1 MDFKKKMKIRLWTN
15 IIYIV
20 LGVAMIVVGFITKTE
35 NEFVS
40 SFGLT
45 LTVVGLVLI
54 KRNIVT
60 SDEKLKRREIAE
72 NDERNIAIV
81 HKARSRAFSFY
92 VILGCLAVIVLSL
105 LSLHDIARWIAVGV
119 FSLIAIYW
127 ICYFVVKRKY

>member
-1 MDFKKKMKIRLWTN
+1 MEFKKKMKIRLWTN
-15 IIYIV
+15 IIYIL
-20 LGVAMIVVGFITKTE
+20 LGIAMIVVGFITKTE

-40 SFGLT
+40 SFGMT

-81 HKARSRAFSFY
+81 HKARSWAFSFY

-105 LSLHDIARWIAVGV
+105 LSLHDIASWIGVSV

-127 ICYFVVKRKY
+127 ICYFIVRRKY

>member
-1 MDFKKKMKIRLWTN
+1 MDFKKRMKIRLWTN
-15 IIYIV
+15 IIYIL
-20 LGVAMIVVGFITKTE
+20 LGIAMIVVGFITKTE

-60 SDEKLKRREIAE
+60 SEEKLKRREIAE

-81 HKARSRAFSFY
+81 HKARSWAFSFY

-105 LSLHDIARWIAVGV
+105 LSLNDIASWIGVGV

-127 ICYFVVKRKY
+127 ICYFVVRRKY

>member
-1 MDFKKKMKIRLWTN
+1 MDFKKRMKIRLWTN

-20 LGVAMIVVGFITKTE
+20 LGVAMIVVGFITKTD

-45 LTVVGLVLI
+45 LTVVGLALI
-54 KRNIVT
+54 KKNIIT
-60 SDEKLKRREIAE
+60 SEEKLKRREIAE

-81 HKARSRAFSFY
+81 HKARSWAFSFY

-105 LSLHDIARWIAVGV
+105 LSLHDIASWIGVGV

-127 ICYFVVKRKY
+127 ICYFIVRKKY

>member
-1 MDFKKKMKIRLWTN
+1 MEFKKKMKIRLWTN
-15 IIYIV
+15 IIYIL
-20 LGVAMIVVGFITKTE
+20 LGIAMIVVGFITKTE

-40 SFGLT
+40 SFGMT

-81 HKARSRAFSFY
+81 HKARSWAFSFY

-105 LSLHDIARWIAVGV
+105 LSLHDIASWIGVGV

-127 ICYFVVKRKY
+127 ICYFIVRRKY

>member
-1 MDFKKKMKIRLWTN
+1 MDFKKRMKIRLWSN

-20 LGVAMIVVGFITKTE
+20 LGVAMIAVGFITKTD

-40 SFGLT
+40 SFGVT
-45 LTVVGLVLI
+45 LTVVGLALI
-54 KRNIVT
+54 KKNIIT
-60 SDEKLKRREIAE
+60 SEEKLKRREIAE

-81 HKARSRAFSFY
+81 HKARSWAFSFY

-105 LSLHDIARWIAVGV
+105 LSLHDIASWIGVGV

-127 ICYFVVKRKY
+127 ICYFIVRKKY

>member
-1 MDFKKKMKIRLWTN
+1 MDFKKRMKIRLWTN

-20 LGVAMIVVGFITKTE
+20 LGVAMIAVGFITKTD

-60 SDEKLKRREIAE
+60 SEEKLKRREIAE

-81 HKARSRAFSFY
+81 HKARSWAFSFY

-105 LSLHDIARWIAVGV
+105 LSLHDIARWISVGV

-127 ICYFVVKRKY
+127 ICYFIVRKRY

>member
-1 MDFKKKMKIRLWTN
+1 MDFKKRMKIRLWTN

-20 LGVAMIVVGFITKTE
+20 LGVAMIAVGLITKTD

-45 LTVVGLVLI
+45 LTVVGLALI
-54 KRNIVT
+54 KKNIIT
-60 SDEKLKRREIAE
+60 SEEKLKRREIAE

-81 HKARSRAFSFY
+81 HKARSWAFSFY
-92 VILGCLAVIVLSL
+92 VIFGCLAVIVLSL
-105 LSLHDIARWIAVGV
+105 LSLQDIASWIGVGV

-127 ICYFVVKRKY
+127 ICYFIVRKKY

>member
-15 IIYIV
+15 IIYIL
-20 LGVAMIVVGFITKTE
+20 LGIAMIVVGFITKTE

-40 SFGLT
+40 SFGMT

-81 HKARSRAFSFY
+81 HKARSWAFSFY

-105 LSLHDIARWIAVGV
+105 LSLHDIARWISVGV

-127 ICYFVVKRKY
+127 ICYFVVRRKY

>member
-1 MDFKKKMKIRLWTN
+1 MDFRKRMKIRLWTN
-15 IIYIV
+15 IIYIL
-20 LGVAMIVVGFITKTE
+20 LGIAMIVVGFITKTE

-45 LTVVGLVLI
+45 LTVVGLALI
-54 KRNIVT
+54 KKNIIT
-60 SDEKLKRREIAE
+60 SEEKLKRREIAE

-81 HKARSRAFSFY
+81 NKARSWAFSFY

-105 LSLHDIARWIAVGV
+105 LSFHDIAGWISVGV

-127 ICYFVVKRKY
+127 ICYFIVRKKY